1 MKRNN
6 YVLLILMGYILVS
19 SSCTNTSKQS
29 VNSEDSLEVENQ
41 VITSDDSE
49 GSQDRF
55 VPARNIGNDDARRKA
70 ERSLAQANLEIEKE
84 HNKIDNLFDKLLE
97 VKSKLTEAK
106 EQAGKFDEN
115 TPDYTSA
122 QKKVES
128 SEKALQIILDDVNR
142 QYAKIYGFLLT
153 VSNCEDLAEAVK
165 DKVKSHI
172 AVETLQKYKRKALEE
187 IDNKYIGE
195 P

>member
-1 MKRNN
+1 
-6 YVLLILMGYILVS
+6 MGYILVS

-55 VPARNIGNDDARRKA
+55 VPARNRGNDDARRKA

-97 VKSKLTEAK
+97 VKSKLTGFFCNLVEK
-106 EQAGKFDEN
+106 YMLQYKF
-115 TPDYTSA
+115 
-122 QKKVES
+122 V
-128 SEKALQIILDDVNR
+128 LQ
-142 QYAKIYGFLLT
+142 
-153 VSNCEDLAEAVK
+153 
-165 DKVKSHI
+165 
-172 AVETLQKYKRKALEE
+172 
-187 IDNKYIGE
+187 
-195 P
+195 